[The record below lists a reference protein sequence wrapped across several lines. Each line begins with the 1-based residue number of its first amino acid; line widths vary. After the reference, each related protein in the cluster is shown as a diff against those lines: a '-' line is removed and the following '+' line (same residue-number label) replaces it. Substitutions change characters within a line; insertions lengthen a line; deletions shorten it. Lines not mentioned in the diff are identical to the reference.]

1 MRMVSFYAQT
11 CGGRRTSDVLNCRTV
26 RSGDI
31 VHSTRAARKHG
42 ISDEQMR
49 DVIEHCGLVFDQPA
63 PVGRVGHDRL
73 VYLGDDAHGVPLEV
87 VAVANAAGDRR
98 VIHAMK
104 LREKYRRECEEAVP
118 WRTHPS
124 S

>member
-1 MRMVSFYAQT
+1 VI
-11 CGGRRTSDVLNCRTV
+11 NCHTV

-31 VHSTRAARKHG
+31 IHITRAARKHG

-49 DVIEHCGLVFDQPA
+49 YVIEHCGLVFDQPA

-87 VAVANAAGDRR
+87 VAVANDAGDLR

-104 LREKYRRECEEAVP
+104 LREKYRREYEEAVP